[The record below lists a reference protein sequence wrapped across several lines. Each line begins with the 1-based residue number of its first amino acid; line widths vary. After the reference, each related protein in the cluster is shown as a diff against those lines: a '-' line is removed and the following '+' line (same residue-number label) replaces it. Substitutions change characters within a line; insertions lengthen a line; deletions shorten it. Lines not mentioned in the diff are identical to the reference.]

1 MAPSSDIQHWAKKV
15 NLMCGCM
22 KNGTKELVKRVGA
35 IHDFAG
41 ETNLFLLISEDDSSE
56 CSTEKGTEA
65 EAVLGNTLQLTC

>member
-1 MAPSSDIQHWAKKV
+1 MAPSSDIQHRAKKA

-22 KNGTKELVKRVGA
+22 KNGTKKLVKRVGA

-65 EAVLGNTLQLTC
+65 AAVLGNTLQLTC